1 MSSSSEGNPRNKVA
15 LKPGRSLMDWIRLT
29 NSSAPGELST
39 GRRGSGNTIRDV
51 SLEELGRHNTKND
64 AWLALR
70 GTVRSQFKK
79 KDATFKIASFVTLF
93 PILISC
99 CRIRL

>member
-39 GRRGSGNTIRDV
+39 GRRGSGNAIRDV
-51 SLEELGRHNTKND
+51 SLEELARHNTKND

-70 GTVRSQFKK
+70 G
-79 KDATFKIASFVTLF
+79 ALF
-93 PILISC
+93 FFSI
-99 CRIRL
+99 

>member
-70 GTVRSQFKK
+70 GTVAVHFLK
-79 KDATFKIASFVTLF
+79 KDATF
-93 PILISC
+93 
-99 CRIRL
+99 